1 MAGTRKPIK
10 LGRREVVLGL
20 AIVPLATCMP
30 TRPEKDVPFIPSR
43 KAATLSV
50 GDPHRLVELVKLDPS
65 IKLDMR
71 YATNNNFTGRV
82 LYSEARAFL
91 TVAAAQ
97 AVVRASAAAK
107 AEGYGLTIY
116 DAYRPWR
123 VTKQLWD
130 ATPRG
135 PKKNYV
141 ANPKRG
147 SKHNRGC
154 AVDLTL
160 HDLKTGALVEM
171 PTEFD
176 DFSEKAHRD
185 YMAASIPAIANRRR
199 LQRYLEAE
207 GFIGLSNEWWHFD
220 FTGWENYPVM
230 DVPFDKISPSDKIS

>member
-1 MAGTRKPIK
+1 MVGERRS
-10 LGRREVVLGL
+10 LGLTRRETAIGL
-20 AIVPLATCMP
+20 AIIPLAGCAP
-30 TRPEKDVPFIPSR
+30 ARPDKDVPFIPAKQAKS
-43 KAATLSV
+43 LPPE
-50 GDPHRLVELVKLDPS
+50 DPKQLVELVKLDPA

-71 YATNNNFTGRV
+71 YATTNNFTGRV

-91 TVAAAQ
+91 AAPAAQ
-97 AVVRASAAAK
+97 AVSRASKAAQAD
-107 AEGYGLTIY
+107 GFGLTIF

-130 ATPRG
+130 ATPAG

-154 AVDLTL
+154 AVDLSL
-160 HDLKTGALVEM
+160 HDLKTGLLAEM

-185 YMAASIPAIANRRR
+185 YMGASPTAIANRTR
-199 LQRYLEAE
+199 LQSYLEAQ
-207 GFIGLSNEWWHFD
+207 GFVGLSNEWWHFD
-220 FTGWENYPVM
+220 FTGWEQYPVM
-230 DVPFDKISPSDKIS
+230 DIPFDKIG

>member
-1 MAGTRKPIK
+1 MAGAREPVT
-10 LGRREVVLGL
+10 LGRRELLLGL
-20 AIVPLATCMP
+20 AILPLATCVP
-30 TRPEKDVPFIPSR
+30 AGPDKDVPFIPAR
-43 KAATLSV
+43 EAAAIAP
-50 GDPHRLVELVKLDPS
+50 GDPKRLVELVKLDPA
-65 IKLDMR
+65 IRLDMR
-71 YATNNNFTGRV
+71 YATTNNFTGRV

-91 TVAAAQ
+91 TAAA
-97 AVVRASAAAK
+97 ADALVRASATARR
-107 AEGYGLTIY
+107 EGYGLTIY

-130 ATPRG
+130 ATPAG

-185 YMAASIPAIANRRR
+185 YAGASAEAIANRAR

-207 GFIGLSNEWWHFD
+207 GFAGLSNEWWHFD
-220 FTGWENYPVM
+220 FTGWQDYPVM
-230 DVPFDKISPSDKIS
+230 DVPFDKIA

>member
-1 MAGTRKPIK
+1 MAGTREPLT
-10 LGRREVVLGL
+10 LGRRELLLGL
-20 AIVPLATCMP
+20 AIVPLATCVP
-30 TRPEKDVPFIPSR
+30 VGPDKDVAFISA
-43 KAATLSV
+43 KNAAALSPE
-50 GDPHRLVELVKLDPS
+50 DPKRLVELIKIDPS
-65 IKLDMR
+65 IQLDMR
-71 YATNNNFTGRV
+71 YATANNFTGRV

-91 TVAAAQ
+91 AAPAAQ
-97 AVVRASAAAK
+97 AVARASKAAE
-107 AEGYGLTIY
+107 AEGFGLTIF

-154 AVDLTL
+154 AVDLSL

-171 PTEFD
+171 PSEFD

-185 YMAASIPAIANRRR
+185 YTATTPTAIANRAR
-199 LQRYLEAE
+199 LQRYLETE
-207 GFIGLSNEWWHFD
+207 GFVGLSNEWWHFD
-220 FTGWENYPVM
+220 FIGWERYPVM
-230 DVPFDKISPSDKIS
+230 DIPFDEIA

>member
-1 MAGTRKPIK
+1 MVGTREPVK
-10 LGRREVVLGL
+10 LGRREVLLGL
-20 AIVPLATCMP
+20 ATVPLSTCVPM
-30 TRPEKDVPFIPSR
+30 RPDKDVPFVPAK
-43 KAATLSV
+43 KAASLAP
-50 GDPHRLVELVKLDPS
+50 GDPKRLVELIKLDPS
-65 IKLDMR
+65 IRLDMR
-71 YATNNNFTGRV
+71 YATANNFTGRV
-82 LYSEARAFL
+82 LYSEPRAFL
-91 TVAAAQ
+91 TVAAAD
-97 AVVRASAAAK
+97 ALVRASAAAK
-107 AEGYGLTIY
+107 ADGFGLTIY

-130 ATPRG
+130 ATPNG

-160 HDLKTGALVEM
+160 HDLKTGLLVEM

-185 YMAASIPAIANRRR
+185 YAGASAPATANRRR

-207 GFIGLSNEWWHFD
+207 GFVGLSNEWWHFD
-220 FTGWENYPVM
+220 FTGWQEYPVM
-230 DVPFDKISPSDKIS
+230 DVPFDKIT

>member
-1 MAGTRKPIK
+1 MK
-10 LGRREVVLGL
+10 LGRRELLLAL
-20 AIVPLATCMP
+20 AIAPLTTCVPA
-30 TRPEKDVPFIPSR
+30 RPDKDVLFVSAK
-43 KAATLSV
+43 KAASLPP
-50 GDPHRLVELVKLDPS
+50 GDPKRLVELVRIDPT
-65 IKLDMR
+65 IRLDMR
-71 YATNNNFTGRV
+71 YATTNNFTGRV
-82 LYSEARAFL
+82 LYNEARAFL

-97 AVVRASAAAK
+97 ALVRASASAR
-107 AEGYGLTIY
+107 AEGFGLTIY

-130 ATPRG
+130 ATPVG
-135 PKKNYV
+135 PKKDYV

-176 DFSEKAHRD
+176 DFSENAHRD
-185 YMAASIPAIANRRR
+185 YAGAGAAATANRAR

-207 GFIGLSNEWWHFD
+207 GFVGLSNEWWHFD
-220 FTGWENYPVM
+220 FNGWQDYPVM
-230 DVPFDKISPSDKIS
+230 DVPFDKIT

>member
-1 MAGTRKPIK
+1 MARRMASAREPVKF
-10 LGRREVVLGL
+10 GRREVVLGL
-20 AIVPLATCMP
+20 AAVPLATCVPMGP
-30 TRPEKDVPFIPSR
+30 DKDVPFVSAK
-43 KAATLSV
+43 KATTLAP
-50 GDPHRLVELVKLDPS
+50 GDPKRLVELVKLDPS
-65 IKLDMR
+65 IRLDMR
-71 YATNNNFTGRV
+71 YATTNNFTGRV

-97 AVVRASAAAK
+97 AIVRASAK
-107 AEGYGLTIY
+107 ARADGFGLTIY

-130 ATPRG
+130 ATPVG
-135 PKKNYV
+135 PKKEYV

-160 HDLKTGALVEM
+160 HDLKTGLLVEM

-176 DFSEKAHRD
+176 DFSEMAHRN
-185 YMAASIPAIANRRR
+185 YAGASTAAIANRAR

-207 GFIGLSNEWWHFD
+207 GFVGLSNEWWHFD
-220 FTGWENYPVM
+220 FTGWENYPVL
-230 DVPFDKISPSDKIS
+230 DVPFNQIR

>member
-1 MAGTRKPIK
+1 MK

-20 AIVPLATCMP
+20 AAVPLATCVPMGP
-30 TRPEKDVPFIPSR
+30 DKDVPFVSAKR
-43 KAATLSV
+43 ASTLGSS
-50 GDPHRLVELVKLDPS
+50 DPKRLVELVKLDPS
-65 IKLDMR
+65 IRLDMR
-71 YATNNNFTGRV
+71 YATTNNFTGRV

-91 TVAAAQ
+91 TVAVAQ
-97 AVVRASAAAK
+97 AVVRASAK
-107 AEGYGLTIY
+107 ARADGFGLTIY

-130 ATPRG
+130 ATPVG
-135 PKKNYV
+135 PKKDYV

-160 HDLKTGALVEM
+160 HDLRTGLLVEM

-185 YMAASIPAIANRRR
+185 YAGASTVAISNRAR

-207 GFIGLSNEWWHFD
+207 GFVGLSNEWWHFD
-220 FTGWENYPVM
+220 FTGWENYPVL
-230 DVPFDKISPSDKIS
+230 DVPFNQIS